1 MHSKQ
6 ELRFTLRLCLSIFR
20 HHQKIA
26 EENLCKWKT
35 RRVLE
40 FILKRYKYRR
50 YKQNVEFLV
59 LCLNDVINCMFSS
72 IFFHIEP
79 KARVSIYPKI
89 EFRFPFELKRI
100 YEIEGEFS
108 LQIDFR
114 IHRMRGVYVRRHA
127 AACDRPI
134 YEWIPPRIDT
144 RVCYW
149 KAKTN
154 QKSWCRDRVSIHR
167 RKKNQICKLTL
178 DLSCSKI
185 HLSFCCCRRRR
196 RCRYLWRKKFI
207 INKIFVLVLHTK
219 LHIHLNVHVDIYS
232 WHSKR
237 INQTTLSISN

>member
-1 MHSKQ
+1 MVRIDALGRYEQMYFLFFSLHMSIDK
-6 ELRFTLRLCLSIFR
+6 TLETLCIQNRSCASHCVCVYRYFGTTK
-20 HHQKIA
+20 KIA

-59 LCLNDVINCMFSS
+59 FCLNDVINCMFSS

-114 IHRMRGVYVRRHA
+114 IHRMWGVYVRRHA

-167 RKKNQICKLTL
+167 RKKT
-178 DLSCSKI
+178 
-185 HLSFCCCRRRR
+185 R
-196 RCRYLWRKKFI
+196 
-207 INKIFVLVLHTK
+207 FV
-219 LHIHLNVHVDIYS
+219 N
-232 WHSKR
+232 
-237 INQTTLSISN
+237 